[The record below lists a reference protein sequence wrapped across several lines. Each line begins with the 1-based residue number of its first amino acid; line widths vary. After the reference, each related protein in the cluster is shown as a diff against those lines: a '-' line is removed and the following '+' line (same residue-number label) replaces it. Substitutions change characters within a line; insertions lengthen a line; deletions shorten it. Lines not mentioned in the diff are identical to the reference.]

1 MVFARLSARCA
12 KLAARCAQL
21 ALCENETVDWDDL
34 RTFLAVA
41 RAGSL
46 AEAARGLGVSYSTVS
61 RRLAALE
68 HGLGARL
75 FDRSGAAYQLTR
87 EGEEMIASAE
97 RMEAEFEA
105 LSRQVSGRDAR
116 LSGRV
121 RVATTDALATTFM
134 PEIASFT
141 RRYPEIEID
150 LLSTPEPAEL
160 AMREAEVALLVTDRP
175 PPSLV
180 GRRLA
185 ALPSALYAA
194 RRYLA
199 DHPADGELASHLWV
213 GWEDGMSHIPAA
225 RWLREQ
231 VPDAR
236 IACRVSSGATLSAA
250 IRAGVG
256 IGHLLCFMADEDPA
270 LVQLRPPEPALE
282 TGLWLLTHEDLRTTG
297 RVRVFLDSMAE
308 EIGRHKRRLAAGHA
322 PERKILAAL

>member
-1 MVFARLSARCA
+1 MSAPVGARFRKPGTNSR
-12 KLAARCAQL
+12 
-21 ALCENETVDWDDL
+21 LCENPPVDWDDL

-46 AEAARGLGVSYSTVS
+46 AEAARGLAVSYSTVS

-68 HGLGARL
+68 QALGVRL
-75 FDRSGAAYQLTR
+75 FDRSGAAYQLTP
-87 EGEEMIASAE
+87 EGEQMIASAE

-134 PEIASFT
+134 PEIAPFT

-160 AMREAEVALLVTDRP
+160 AMRVAEVALLVTDRP

-185 ALPSALYAA
+185 ALPSALRRAA
-194 RRYLA
+194 IADRGRRRRSFA
-199 DHPADGELASHLWV
+199 GHLWV
-213 GWEDGMSHIPAA
+213 IRVGRTGCRTSRPRANCA
-225 RWLREQ
+225 SRL
-231 VPDAR
+231 PDAR
-236 IACRVSSGATLSAA
+236 IALPRRQRRDALCGDPRRCQDRPPCSLHGRRGSP
-250 IRAGVG
+250 
-256 IGHLLCFMADEDPA
+256 LL
-270 LVQLRPPEPALE
+270 QLRLCRAQAEMGA
-282 TGLWLLTHEDLRTTG
+282 WLLTHEDLRTTS
-297 RVRVFLDSMAE
+297 RVRQSSST
-308 EIGRHKRRLAAGHA
+308 R
-322 PERKILAAL
+322 

>member
-1 MVFARLSARCA
+1 MNSR
-12 KLAARCAQL
+12 
-21 ALCENETVDWDDL
+21 LCENPPVDWDDL

-46 AEAARGLGVSYSTVS
+46 ADAARGLAVSYSTVS

-68 HGLGARL
+68 HGLGVRL
-75 FDRSGAAYQLTR
+75 FDRSGAAYQLTP
-87 EGEEMIASAE
+87 EGEQMIASAE

-121 RVATTDALATTFM
+121 RVATTDALASTFM

-175 PPSLV
+175 PPNLV

-256 IGHLLCFMADEDPA
+256 IGHLLCFMADEDPTLA
-270 LVQLRPPEPALE
+270 QLRPPEPALE

-297 RVRVFLDSMAE
+297 RVRVFLDAMAE
-308 EIGRHKRRLAAGHA
+308 EIGRHKQRLAAGHA
-322 PERKILAAL
+322 PERKSLAAS

>member
-1 MVFARLSARCA
+1 
-12 KLAARCAQL
+12 
-21 ALCENETVDWDDL
+21 
-34 RTFLAVA
+34 
-41 RAGSL
+41 
-46 AEAARGLGVSYSTVS
+46 
-61 RRLAALE
+61 
-68 HGLGARL
+68 
-75 FDRSGAAYQLTR
+75 
-87 EGEEMIASAE
+87 MIASAE

-236 IACRVSSGATLSAA
+236 IACRVSSGATLARRSAPVSGSAICSASWPTRIPRSCSCGRPSPRSRRASGCSPTRICARPAACACSSTRWPRRSAA
-250 IRAGVG
+250 TSSASPRAT
-256 IGHLLCFMADEDPA
+256 
-270 LVQLRPPEPALE
+270 RPSA
-282 TGLWLLTHEDLRTTG
+282 RN
-297 RVRVFLDSMAE
+297 
-308 EIGRHKRRLAAGHA
+308 LAAARHA
-322 PERKILAAL
+322 

>member
-1 MVFARLSARCA
+1 
-12 KLAARCAQL
+12 
-21 ALCENETVDWDDL
+21 VDWDDL

-41 RAGSL
+41 RTGSL

-61 RRLAALE
+61 RRLAGLE
-68 HGLGARL
+68 QGLGVRL
-75 FDRSGAAYQLTR
+75 FDRSGTAYELTR
-87 EGEEMIASAE
+87 EGCEMLESAK
-97 RMEAEFEA
+97 RMEAEFDA
-105 LSRQVSGRDAR
+105 LSRRVRGRDAR
-116 LSGRV
+116 LAGRV
-121 RVATTDALATTFM
+121 RVATTDALATSFM
-134 PEIASFT
+134 PELASFT

-185 ALPSALYAA
+185 KLPSALYAA

-199 DHPADGELASHLWV
+199 DHPAEGDLSSHLWV

-231 VPDAR
+231 VPDAHV
-236 IACRVSSGATLSAA
+236 ACRVSSGTTLRAA
-250 IRAGVG
+250 IQAGVG
-256 IGHLLCFMADEDPA
+256 IGHLLCFLADEDP
-270 LVQLRPPEPALE
+270 LLEQLRPPEPALE

-297 RVRVFLDSMAE
+297 RVRVFLDAMAE
-308 EIGRHKRRLAAGHA
+308 EIGRHRRRLAAGHA
-322 PERKILAAL
+322 PTRPALAAAGGRS

>member
-1 MVFARLSARCA
+1 MSTLLRRAGFNSR
-12 KLAARCAQL
+12 
-21 ALCENETVDWDDL
+21 LCENPPVDWDDL

-46 AEAARGLGVSYSTVS
+46 ADAARGLGVSYSTVS

-68 HGLGARL
+68 HGLGVRL
-75 FDRSGAAYQLTR
+75 FDRSGAAYALTS
-87 EGEEMIASAE
+87 EGESMLESAR

-116 LSGRV
+116 LAGRV
-121 RVATTDALATTFM
+121 RVATTDALATCFM
-134 PEIASFT
+134 PELAAFT

-160 AMREAEVALLVTDRP
+160 AMRDAEVALLVTDRP

-185 ALPSALYAA
+185 ALPSALYAS
-194 RRYLA
+194 RGYLA
-199 DHPADGELASHLWV
+199 EHPAYGDPNGHLWV

-236 IACRVSSGATLSAA
+236 IACRVSSGTTLRAA

-256 IGHLLCFMADEDPA
+256 IGHLLCFLAEEDSELA
-270 LVQLRPPEPALE
+270 QLRPPEPALE

-297 RVRVFLDSMAE
+297 RVRVFLDSLAE
-308 EIGRHKRRLAAGHA
+308 SIGRHRARLAAGLA
-322 PERKILAAL
+322 PERKHLAGAGGGG